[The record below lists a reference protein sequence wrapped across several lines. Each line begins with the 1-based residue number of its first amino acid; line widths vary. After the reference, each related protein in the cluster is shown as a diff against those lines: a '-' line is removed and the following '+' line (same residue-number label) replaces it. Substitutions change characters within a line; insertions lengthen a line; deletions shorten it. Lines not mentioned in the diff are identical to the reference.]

1 MEAMNRREFLASAA
15 GAAVWEKSIL
25 SFGRTF
31 VEQIAIALQ
40 PRRSRAHLFISG
52 VVQGVS
58 YRASTQEQANQR
70 GVVGWVRNLQDG
82 RVEAVLQGPKEKVDD
97 LIRWCRR
104 GPPAAKVEKVDVAWE
119 KVADEFPRF
128 DVRY

>member
-15 GAAVWEKSIL
+15 GAAAWEKSL
-25 SFGRTF
+25 ASFGRNF
-31 VEQIAIALQ
+31 VERIASALR
-40 PRRSRAHLFISG
+40 PRTVRAHLFISG

-58 YRASTQEQANQR
+58 YRASTQEQARQR

-97 LIRWCRR
+97 LIRWCHQ
-104 GPPAAKVEKVDVAWE
+104 GPPAAKVDKVGVAWE
-119 KVADEFPRF
+119 KVADEFQRF